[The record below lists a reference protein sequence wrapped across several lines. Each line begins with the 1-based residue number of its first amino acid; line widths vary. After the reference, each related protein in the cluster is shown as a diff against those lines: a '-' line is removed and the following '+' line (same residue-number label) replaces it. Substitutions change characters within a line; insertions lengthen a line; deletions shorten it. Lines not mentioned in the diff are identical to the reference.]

1 MKVHKTARCKKNLL
15 QREQLEKIPL
25 LLYRQPMWANKA
37 LFSMTE
43 GFLSN
48 FRFNLE
54 TSLLNSP
61 NCHEWWRKDWRLL
74 QSQISWVFVRRGRKK
89 TAPYQWVLTPTR
101 ISKTHLISGFHSSL
115 QWRWYRSSHLHRASS
130 WWTYVPW
137 SPVNICMVSPV
148 VERHLKRAI

>member
-1 MKVHKTARCKKNLL
+1 MKVHKMARCKKNLL

-74 QSQISWVFVRRGRKK
+74 PSLLPCSRVRSHGSLCGGEERK
-89 TAPYQWVLTPTR
+89 QL
-101 ISKTHLISGFHSSL
+101 LISGYWHQPGYPRHIWFQVSIPVFSEDDTGHHIYTEPPPGEL
-115 QWRWYRSSHLHRASS
+115 MYPDPQLTFVWYL
-130 WWTYVPW
+130 PW
-137 SPVNICMVSPV
+137 
-148 VERHLKRAI
+148 